1 MDCSK
6 QRFLTLTKTYYFKN
20 MQRLFFVS
28 LFICLQLFSYSQD
41 NYSIKSN
48 MKIEGLPDD
57 MAGFADMEILTCVK
71 GEKSKIETTGMMMS
85 KSTYFDGKNLT
96 LILNLMGDKIACV
109 VDKQKLN
116 EIKKGST
123 KSKKPSIK
131 YTNEKKKILNYDC
144 TKVLITV
151 EEESEA
157 SNKITLTVEPKKE
170 TTHTAWITDKLKPLS
185 ANLTNDEE
193 NGMDLSELK
202 GVILEMETSVKEN
215 GMDLKMK
222 MTTTEISTKTI
233 DDAQFKANT
242 EGCRMVDYNEM
253 LEIPKKMGR

>member
-1 MDCSK
+1 
-6 QRFLTLTKTYYFKN
+6 
-20 MQRLFFVS
+20 
-28 LFICLQLFSYSQD
+28 
-41 NYSIKSN
+41 

-85 KSTYFDGKNLT
+85 QSTYYDGKSMT
-96 LILNLMGDKIACV
+96 LIMSLMGDKFACV
-109 VDKQKLN
+109 ADKQKLA
-116 EIKKGST
+116 ESRKTAT
-123 KSKKPSIK
+123 KAQKPSIK
-131 YTNEKKKILNYDC
+131 YTNEKKKILGYDC
-144 TKVLITV
+144 IKILITV

-157 SNKITLTVEPKKE
+157 SNKVTLTVEPKKE
-170 TTHTAWITDKLKPLS
+170 TTHTAWITDKLKPMS
-185 ANLTNDEE
+185 ADLINTQN

-202 GVILEMETSVKEN
+202 GVILEMETNVKEN

-222 MTTTEISTKTI
+222 MTATEISTKTI

-242 EGCRMVDYNEM
+242 EGCRMVDYKEM